1 MIPLTQ
7 QVHALLESVLIDGET
22 VIDATAGNGHDTL
35 FLART
40 VGPKGHVYAFDRQQQ
55 ALENTRERLESNG
68 FNNFTLLKHSHAKME
83 NHIPKQHHGKVGAIT
98 FNLGYLPG
106 SDKTIRTESQ
116 STLQAIQSGLQVL
129 RPQGILTLI
138 AYTGH
143 PGGADEANEVCD
155 FLNRSA
161 LDQFKVQEFATNPE
175 LSSPPRLFVVK
186 KES

>member
-7 QVHALLESVLIDGET
+7 QVHALLKSVLGAGET

-40 VGPKGHVYAFDRQQQ
+40 VGPEGHVYAFDLQQQ

-68 FNNFTLLKHSHAKME
+68 FSNFTLLQRSHAEME
-83 NHIPKQHHGKVGAIT
+83 NLIPVQHHGQTGAIT

-106 SDKTIRTESQ
+106 SDKTICTDSQ
-116 STLQAIQSGLQVL
+116 STLQAIQSGLNLL

-143 PGGADEANEVCD
+143 PGGAEEANQVCD
-155 FLNRSA
+155 FLNRSDA
-161 LDQFKVQEFATNPE
+161 DQFDVQEIETNPD
-175 LSSPPRLFVVK
+175 LTSPPRLFVVK
-186 KES
+186 KQS